1 MIFES
6 KQFKNVSDY
15 DQVYKDFKESI
26 KTGLNV
32 SFKFNL
38 NCNLYTLYGYKG
50 GDWLAIINGTKDDQI
65 RCIQVYKSFESF
77 KLISEDLKVKKRK

>member
-6 KQFKNVSDY
+6 KQFKNVSEY
-15 DQVYKDFKESI
+15 DQAYKDFKDKI

-32 SFKFNL
+32 SFNFNL
-38 NCNLYTLYGYKG
+38 TQNLYTLYGYKG
-50 GDWLAIINGTKDDQI
+50 GNWLAIKNGTKDDQI

-77 KLISEDLKVKKRK
+77 KLISEDLTIKKRK

>member
-1 MIFES
+1 MIFTS
-6 KQFKNVSDY
+6 KEFKNVSEY

-32 SFKFNL
+32 AFKFNL
-38 NCNLYTLYGYKG
+38 TDSLYTLYGYKG
-50 GDWLAIINGTKDDQI
+50 GDWLAIINGTKDDQK
-65 RCIQVYKSFESF
+65 RAVNVYKSFESF